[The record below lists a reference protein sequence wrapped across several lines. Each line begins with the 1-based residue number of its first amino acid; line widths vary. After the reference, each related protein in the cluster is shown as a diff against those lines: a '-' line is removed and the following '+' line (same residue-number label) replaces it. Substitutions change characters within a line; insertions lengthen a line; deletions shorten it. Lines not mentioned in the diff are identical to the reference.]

1 MQQRTILIFILSVLL
16 SNCIFGFN
24 HEADVVVYGGT
35 SGGVIAAVA
44 AARENC
50 SVIIVEETGHL
61 GGMTS
66 SGLGH
71 VDIARPETLGGLTL
85 EYFKSVRS

>member
-61 GGMTS
+61 GAFAQCGGRS
-66 SGLGH
+66 S
-71 VDIARPETLGGLTL
+71 D
-85 EYFKSVRS
+85 